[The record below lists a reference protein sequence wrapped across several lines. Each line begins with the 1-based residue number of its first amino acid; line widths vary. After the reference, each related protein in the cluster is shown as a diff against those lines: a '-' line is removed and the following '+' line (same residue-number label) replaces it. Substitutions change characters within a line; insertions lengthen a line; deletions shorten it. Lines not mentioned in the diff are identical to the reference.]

1 MSSSSRRMDT
11 RRACLRI
18 RVSVR
23 HASRHPLVRSGKL
36 LKKHVVR
43 GATLGLVPDAVN
55 DLAFH
60 HAQLNFDE
68 VVHVLQDTTT
78 IASMTYVLAIVLSR
92 LATD

>member
-1 MSSSSRRMDT
+1 MNNVVPRRT
-11 RRACLRI
+11 CVKI
-18 RVSVR
+18 RTTVR
-23 HASRHPLVRSGKL
+23 KLSRHPIVRSGQL

-43 GATLGLVPDAVN
+43 GATLSLVPDAVN
-55 DLAFH
+55 DMAFH

-92 LATD
+92 LSTD